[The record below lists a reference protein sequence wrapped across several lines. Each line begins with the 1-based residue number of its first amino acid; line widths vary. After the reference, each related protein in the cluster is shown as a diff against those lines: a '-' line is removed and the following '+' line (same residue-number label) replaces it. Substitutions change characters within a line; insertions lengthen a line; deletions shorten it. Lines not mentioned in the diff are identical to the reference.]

1 VIWDQLS
8 EPWRASLEESW
19 SAYRA
24 GSIPIGSVITDRGGW
39 IVARGRNRIFE
50 GTADPPF
57 LHGHRLAH
65 AEMNALVS
73 LGNSEPDPT
82 SLVLYTTV
90 EPCAL
95 CTGAIRMA
103 LIGEVR
109 YAARDPLAGS
119 TELFGA
125 SRFMRRRPIKI
136 VGPEREDLEALVIA
150 MNVEFELRSSE
161 VAVDENFPALED
173 WQPVLPRAVE
183 FGEVLYRSGALQ
195 DLRERGASTRQVIEH
210 LATML

>member
-8 EPWRASLEESW
+8 EPWQVSLEESW
-19 SAYRA
+19 TAYRS
-24 GSIPIGSVITDRGGW
+24 GSIPIGSVITDHDGR
-39 IVARGRNRIFE
+39 ILARGRNRIFE
-50 GTADPPF
+50 DAAEPPF

-73 LGNSEPDPT
+73 LGSSQPDPT
-82 SLVLYTTV
+82 ALVLYTTL

-119 TELFGA
+119 MQLFEA
-125 SRFMRRRPIKI
+125 SRFMRRRQIRI
-136 VGPEREDLEALVIA
+136 VGPNLEDLETLVIA
-150 MNVEFELRSSE
+150 MNVDFELRCRE
-161 VAVDENFPALED
+161 VAVDEAFPLLED
-173 WQPVLPRAVE
+173 WRPVLPRAVE
-183 FGEVLYRSGALQ
+183 FGKELYRSGALR